1 MEKRVFRSKIVYWI
15 SIIYFLF
22 ISLFTLITIFN
33 FFVESRITFI
43 FFLIITFFINLI
55 FVLLIK
61 NNSKVVLVINVYLYL
76 IIIIF
81 FISNYSLYSENKLK
95 FLNLFIL
102 IFHLI
107 YLFLVNYF
115 KAKPNDIKGIE
126 EIDEIGKQ

>member
-33 FFVESRITFI
+33 FFVESKVTFL
-43 FFLIITFFINLI
+43 FFLIITFFSNLI

-61 NNSKVVLVINVYLYL
+61 NNSKVVLIINLYLCL

-81 FISNYSLYSENKLK
+81 LISNYSLYSENKLK
-95 FLNLFIL
+95 FLNVFIL